1 MQAAFARLGV
11 DWQDA
16 RIVSAHGRT
25 PQLGAEEL
33 HNLDKLAVLGGTPEA
48 LRWTAWAAGVLQ
60 ATHDAYL
67 CENLTLDAERI
78 RAMTPRQL
86 ADVDDVSSLWLAI
99 LMRRSIR
106 S

>member
-25 PQLGAEEL
+25 PQLGGEEL
-33 HNLDKLAVLGGTPEA
+33 PKCDKLAVLGGTAEA
-48 LRWTAWAAGVLQ
+48 LRWTAWAAGVLE

-67 CENLTLDAERI
+67 CENLTLDGERI
-78 RAMTPRQL
+78 RR
-86 ADVDDVSSLWLAI
+86 
-99 LMRRSIR
+99 
-106 S
+106 